1 MPARAVLFISFQSG
15 CCFSLPTLEDDL
27 ARGQRGLVIISRSQG
42 GRFNVLPYCVPS
54 SWLRSNSQAGASCS
68 RASQPAAYRGAGRGA
83 RRRCPHALPPLPR
96 SDAAVQWDAPLC
108 MCLNSRCGGHAED
121 RPRTEASKAKSSD
134 GYDVQLQA
142 NAISHF
148 LFTRLLMPALQIAA
162 SARGAARIINCT
174 SGGYSTLSADVPAE
188 AFARIPPNGVAKA
201 PHEGVAAGGGA
212 RANAYGVVPAEA
224 EAASAAAAAE
234 RTAKQRNGRDVRY
247 KDCRDRQKQSRK
259 ANLVFSMALR
269 VRRLFLTCTH
279 QQRWTAPTPA
289 VVKHGHGQTDE

>member
-1 MPARAVLFISFQSG
+1 MPDVVPVAGALQQCS
-15 CCFSLPTLEDDL
+15 
-27 ARGQRGLVIISRSQG
+27 AAAQG
-42 GRFNVLPYCVPS
+42 GT
-54 SWLRSNSQAGASCS
+54 
-68 RASQPAAYRGAGRGA
+68 
-83 RRRCPHALPPLPR
+83 PL
-96 SDAAVQWDAPLC
+96 W
-108 MCLNSRCGGHAED
+108 MCLSSRCRAHAED

-162 SARGAARIINCT
+162 GARGAARIINCT
-174 SGGYSTLSADVPAE
+174 SGGYSTLTADVPAE
-188 AFARIPPNGVAKA
+188 AFARVTPNGVTKA
-201 PHEGVAAGGGA
+201 PHDGAGAGGGA

-234 RTAKQRNGRDVRY
+234 RTAKQRTARDARGY

-269 VRRLFLTCTH
+269 VRRLCTACMH
-279 QQRWTAPTPA
+279 PQRWTAPASA
-289 VVKHGHGQTDE
+289 VVKY